1 MNGNDGDHSLYGG
14 EGNNVLK
21 GGNGQD
27 SLIGG
32 SSSDIFVLSPSSG
45 LDNIFYFQADRDYF
59 GLSQNLT
66 FDQLQIV
73 QGGENY
79 TNDALISIAGTG
91 EHLAWV
97 KDTQFSAIDSS
108 RFISITPGD
117 PLPGVFSTPSPVD
130 SLTGEPVDS
139 EDDELIDNSSTA
151 GLSNTTATVMSQPN
165 STTTASISQQNTTT
179 TAPAHITLQPL
190 PTATN
195 PDNLTVT
202 PANTIPDDILLNGGA
217 IPTMMTFSETDDDI
231 LIYDTNSLLGSL
243 TSAQTQPII
252 PLNGTT
258 VNSAIS
264 PIANTSV
271 NDNTLLV
278 TPAASPSN
286 PLANSDLTG
295 I

>member
-1 MNGNDGDHSLYGG
+1 DGDDSVYGG

-45 LDNIFYFQADRDYF
+45 LDNIFYFQGDRDYF
-59 GLSQNLT
+59 GLSQDLT

-108 RFISITPGD
+108 RFISITPGA
-117 PLPGVFSTPSPVD
+117 PLPGVFNTPSD
-130 SLTGEPVDS
+130 IDLLTGEPVDS
-139 EDDELIDNSSTA
+139 NDVLSAIDSGFSTNLSSA
-151 GLSNTTATVMSQPN
+151 MPAPISQPN
-165 STTTASISQQNTTT
+165 STTTALMSQQNSTNS
-179 TAPAHITLQPL
+179 APETITLQPL

-195 PDNLTVT
+195 PDNLTVIS
-202 PANTIPDDILLNGGA
+202 ANTIPDDILLNGGA

-258 VNSAIS
+258 VNSAIY
-264 PIANTSV
+264 PIANTSA
-271 NDNTLLV
+271 NDNSLLI

-295 I
+295 ISTL